1 MFKRGVPAMHPIK
14 DHSYTIKGG
23 HTGVLLVHGLC
34 GTPTEMRYI
43 ANGLARQGYTVHCP
57 QLAGHCGTEADL
69 KASTWQEWY
78 KSAEQGLE
86 AISKECDTVIVG
98 GLSTGAV
105 LALMLAAN
113 HAEKVKGLALYSPTL
128 WLNGWQIPWYTSLFR
143 LVTFRA
149 FANLIKFPAP
159 LEFGIKD
166 VRLREF
172 IKKAMTAPGAPT
184 VPFSTPGVAVLER
197 RWLVDAT
204 LKLIGRVTQPAL
216 ILHPRDD
223 DYADLS
229 NAAFLQEKL
238 AGPVDL
244 VVLEDSY
251 HLITIDRQRDLVLNR
266 TSAFV
271 ARVCSALR
279 RGPSRLSDTAACA
292 A

>member
-1 MFKRGVPAMHPIK
+1 MPQIR

-23 HTGVLLVHGLC
+23 RTGVLLVHGLC

-69 KASTWQEWY
+69 TVSTWQDWY
-78 KSAEQGLE
+78 ASAEQGLE

-113 HAEKVKGLALYSPTL
+113 HSETVKGLALYSPTF
-128 WLNGWQIPWYTSLFR
+128 WLNGWQIPWYANLFR
-143 LVTFRA
+143 IVTFRA
-149 FANLIKFPAP
+149 FASLITFPAP
-159 LEFGIKD
+159 LKFGIKD
-166 VRLREF
+166 ARLREF
-172 IKKAMTAPGAPT
+172 IKKAMAAPGAPA

-204 LKLIGRVTQPAL
+204 LKLIGRIKVPTL
-216 ILHPRDD
+216 ILHPRED
-223 DYADLS
+223 DYAHLS
-229 NAAFLQEKL
+229 NAAYLQERL
-238 AGPVDL
+238 AGEVEL

-251 HLITIDRQRDLVLNR
+251 HLVTIDRQRNVVLDR
-266 TSAFV
+266 TSGFV
-271 ARVCSALR
+271 ARVCKSLR
-279 RGPSRLSDTAACA
+279 AGPAPITHGTSQAA
-292 A
+292 

>member
-1 MFKRGVPAMHPIK
+1 MQPIK

-23 HTGVLLVHGLC
+23 QTGVLLVHGLC

-69 KASTWQEWY
+69 KASTWQDWY

-113 HAEKVKGLALYSPTL
+113 HSEKVKGLALYSPTL
-128 WLNGWQIPWYTSLFR
+128 WLNGWQIPWYATLFR

-204 LKLIGRVTQPAL
+204 LKLLSRVTQPAL
-216 ILHPRDD
+216 ILHPRED
-223 DYADLS
+223 DYAHLS

-251 HLITIDRQRDLVLNR
+251 HLITIDRQRDLVLNC
-266 TSAFV
+266 TSAFL

-279 RGPSRLSDTAACA
+279 REPSRLSDAAAFA